1 MCQLSDEIQ
10 NKIVEYIDGQFKK
23 KRKSQKYKKLE
34 EDNPIILDLIKQY
47 EHHNWMSERI
57 EKIYKI
63 INDIKVSTHIS
74 KAIYPSSNGSNL
86 YILPSSLY
94 KHNNFGTHILS
105 DNFDVDISINAG
117 YLDIANFLLLKIDS
131 IEKSLFEL
139 LLEKNENVIRAFIN
153 IGIDNENVN
162 KLCDII
168 ETIIIQ
174 DKDTITVDGYL
185 KQLYWTDDNNKD
197 YLLIPFYPSSL
208 LYNVYNNIKN
218 NKSEY
223 SDIAI
228 IKLGGT
234 KPQNISILNNK
245 KNGVDY
251 LLPSLPPIWSP
262 IDNMEI
268 VIPHSKKSLF
278 DVYKN
283 RKDVWK
289 IINEMNIDEKN
300 TNDCIDRLVDHFIEV
315 SIMYQDILKSGW
327 SNEENIK
334 ILDCEKF
341 WFDPYRSLKDNLFKE
356 NWIKLDWCDNIIDQ
370 FVRSII
376 SKLKHDIDDSEYIK
390 WKEKLK
396 NRRYW
401 KERIKQLHK
410 EIIKSK

>member
-218 NKSEY
+218 
-223 SDIAI
+223 
-228 IKLGGT
+228 
-234 KPQNISILNNK
+234 
-245 KNGVDY
+245 
-251 LLPSLPPIWSP
+251 
-262 IDNMEI
+262 
-268 VIPHSKKSLF
+268 
-278 DVYKN
+278 
-283 RKDVWK
+283 
-289 IINEMNIDEKN
+289 
-300 TNDCIDRLVDHFIEV
+300 
-315 SIMYQDILKSGW
+315 
-327 SNEENIK
+327 K
-334 ILDCEKF
+334 ILIFLNFNC
-341 WFDPYRSLKDNLFKE
+341 
-356 NWIKLDWCDNIIDQ
+356 I
-370 FVRSII
+370 
-376 SKLKHDIDDSEYIK
+376 
-390 WKEKLK
+390 
-396 NRRYW
+396 
-401 KERIKQLHK
+401 
-410 EIIKSK
+410 